1 MKERWRVV
9 IVEPVDRSGESYRML
24 REAGCEVI
32 LGRDGWD
39 YPGDAYTEEEM
50 IELCKG
56 ADGIIA
62 RSRDHYTRRL
72 IESIPN
78 LRVISKHGAGTD
90 SIDVKAATENGII
103 VAHTPLHA
111 PFVAEHTVALMLAIM
126 KRLKEADR
134 LVQSGAWKGPTFES
148 SPVREKTIGIIGFGR
163 IGSEVAKRL
172 QGWEARVLA
181 YDPYAK
187 SEVFARYGVEQCA
200 TVNEMLDQVDVLII
214 TANLTEETRHLIGEE
229 ALRRL
234 KKTAYVVNTAR
245 GGIID
250 EKALINALKER
261 RIAGAALD
269 VFEKEPPDPSN
280 ELLKME
286 NVILTPHM
294 SSRVP
299 GMFWLLTSATVE
311 NALMALRGEVPK
323 YVKNPEVI
331 DQWLRR
337 FGINGRRSTVPTK
350 QES

>member
-1 MKERWRVV
+1 MGEKWRVV

-24 REAGCEVI
+24 READCEVI

-50 IELCKG
+50 IELCKN

-90 SIDVKAATENGII
+90 SIDVKAATENSII
-103 VAHTPLHA
+103 VTHTPLHA

-134 LVQSGAWKGPTFES
+134 QVRTGAWKGPEFES
-148 SPVREKTIGIIGFGR
+148 CPVREKTIGIVGFGR

-172 QGWEARVLA
+172 LPWEVRILG

-187 SEVFARYGVEQCA
+187 NEAFAQCGAKRCA
-200 TVNEMLDQVDVLII
+200 TVNDMLDQVDVLII

-269 VFEKEPPDPSN
+269 VFEKEPPHSSN
-280 ELLKME
+280 ELLNLE

-299 GMFWLLTSATVE
+299 GMFWLLTSAVTE

-331 DQWLRR
+331 DRWLRR
-337 FGINGRRSTVPTK
+337 FGIDGRRSTVPTN
-350 QES
+350 

>member
-1 MKERWRVV
+1 
-9 IVEPVDRSGESYRML
+9 ML

-39 YPGDAYTEEEM
+39 YPGDAYTEEEI
-50 IELCKG
+50 IELCKS

-62 RSRDHYTRRL
+62 RSRDYYTRRL

-78 LRVISKHGAGTD
+78 LRIISKHGAGTD
-90 SIDVKAATENGII
+90 SIDVRAATENGII

-111 PFVAEHTVALMLAIM
+111 PLVAEHTVALMLAIM
-126 KRLKEADR
+126 KRLKEADHM
-134 LVQSGAWKGPTFES
+134 VQSGAWKGPTFES
-148 SPVREKTIGIIGFGR
+148 TPVMEKTIGIIGFGR
-163 IGSEVAKRL
+163 IGIEVAKRL

-181 YDPYAK
+181 YDPFVK
-187 SEVFARYGVEQCA
+187 KELFEQYGAQPCA
-200 TVNEMLDQVDVLII
+200 TLNEMCEQVDILSIN
-214 TANLTEETRHLIGEE
+214 ANLTEETRHIVGEE

-250 EKALINALKER
+250 EKALINALKEG

-280 ELLKME
+280 ELLNME

-299 GMFWLLTSATVE
+299 GMFWLLTRTATE
-311 NALMALRGEVPK
+311 SALMALRGEVPK

-331 DQWLRR
+331 DTWFRR
-337 FGINGRRSTVPTK
+337 FGKG
-350 QES
+350 

>member
-1 MKERWRVV
+1 MREKWRVV
-9 IVEPVDRSGESYRML
+9 IVEPVDRSGESYRIL

-39 YPGDAYTEEEM
+39 HPGDAYTEEEM

-90 SIDVKAATENGII
+90 SIDVRAATENRII

-134 LVQSGAWKGPTFES
+134 QVRTGAWKGPEFES
-148 SPVREKTIGIIGFGR
+148 CPVRDKTIGIIGFGR
-163 IGSEVAKRL
+163 IGTEVAKRL
-172 QGWEARVLA
+172 QGWEARILG
-181 YDPYAK
+181 YDPYVK
-187 SEVFARYGVEQCA
+187 KEVFEQYGAEPCV
-200 TVNEMLDQVDVLII
+200 TLNEMFDQVDILSVN
-214 TANLTEETRHLIGEE
+214 ANLTEETRHVVGEE

-250 EKALINALKER
+250 EKALIEALKEGR
-261 RIAGAALD
+261 LAGAALD

-299 GMFWLLTSATVE
+299 GMFWLLTSTATE

-323 YVKNPEVI
+323 YVKNPEAI
-331 DQWLRR
+331 DGWLRR
-337 FGINGRRSTVPTK
+337 FGIAGRRSTGHTK
-350 QES
+350 

>member
-1 MKERWRVV
+1 VKEKWRVV
-9 IVEPVDRSGESYRML
+9 VVEPVDRSGDSYRML

-39 YPGDAYTEEEM
+39 YPGDAYTEEGI
-50 IELCKG
+50 IELCRG

-90 SIDVKAATENGII
+90 SIDVRAATENGII

-111 PFVAEHTVALMLAIM
+111 PLVAEHTVALMLAIM
-126 KRLKEADR
+126 KRLKEADHM
-134 LVQSGAWKGPTFES
+134 VQSGAWKGPTFES
-148 SPVREKTIGIIGFGR
+148 TPVKEKTIGIIGFGR
-163 IGSEVAKRL
+163 IGIEVAKRL

-181 YDPYAK
+181 YDPFVK
-187 SEVFARYGVEQCA
+187 KEVFEQYGAEPCV
-200 TVNEMLDQVDVLII
+200 TLNEMFDQVDILSIN
-214 TANLTEETRHLIGEE
+214 ANLTEETRHIVGEE

-234 KKTAYVVNTAR
+234 KNTAYVVNTAR

-250 EKALINALKER
+250 EKALIGALKEGR
-261 RIAGAALD
+261 LAGAALD

-299 GMFWLLTSATVE
+299 GMFWLLTRTATE
-311 NALMALRGEVPK
+311 SALMALRGEVPK

-331 DQWLRR
+331 DTWRRR
-337 FGINGRRSTVPTK
+337 FGKG
-350 QES
+350 

>member
-24 REAGCEVI
+24 READCEVI

-50 IELCKG
+50 IELCKD

-62 RSRDHYTRRL
+62 RSRDHYSRRL

-78 LRVISKHGAGTD
+78 LRIISKHGAGTD
-90 SIDVKAATENGII
+90 SIDVKAATESRVI
-103 VAHTPLHA
+103 VANTPLHA
-111 PFVAEHTVALMLAIM
+111 PLVAEHTVALILAIM
-126 KRLKEADR
+126 KRLKEADHM
-134 LVQSGAWKGPTFES
+134 VQSGAWKGPTFES
-148 SPVREKTIGIIGFGR
+148 TPVREKVIGILGFGR
-163 IGSEVAKRL
+163 IGMEVAKRL
-172 QGWEARVLA
+172 QGWEAHILA
-181 YDPYAK
+181 YDPFVK
-187 SEVFARYGVEQCA
+187 KELFQEVGAQPCA
-200 TVNEMLDQVDVLII
+200 TLNEMLDQVDILSIN
-214 TANLTEETRHLIGEE
+214 ANLTEETRHIVGEE

-234 KKTAYVVNTAR
+234 KKTAFVVNTAR

-250 EKALINALKER
+250 EKALIAALKEGR
-261 RIAGAALD
+261 LAGAALD

-299 GMFWLLTSATVE
+299 GMFWLLTRTATE
-311 NALMALRGEVPK
+311 SALMAMKGEVPK

-331 DQWLRR
+331 DGWLRR
-337 FGINGRRSTVPTK
+337 FGKG
-350 QES
+350 

>member
-1 MKERWRVV
+1 MKEKWRVV

-39 YPGDAYTEEEM
+39 HPGDAYTEEEI
-50 IELCKG
+50 IELCKN

-90 SIDVKAATENGII
+90 SIDVRAATENGII

-111 PFVAEHTVALMLAIM
+111 PLVAEHTVALMLAIM

-134 LVQSGAWKGPTFES
+134 MVQSGAWKGPTFES
-148 SPVREKTIGIIGFGR
+148 TPVRDKVIGILGFGR
-163 IGSEVAKRL
+163 IGIEVAKRL
-172 QGWEARVLA
+172 QGWEARILA
-181 YDPYAK
+181 YDPFVK
-187 SEVFARYGVEQCA
+187 KELFEQYGAEPCV
-200 TVNEMLDQVDVLII
+200 TLNEMCEQVDILSIN
-214 TANLTEETRHLIGEE
+214 ANLTEETRHIVGEE

-250 EKALINALKER
+250 EKALINALKEG

-280 ELLKME
+280 ELLNME

-299 GMFWLLTSATVE
+299 GMFWLLTCTATE
-311 NALMALRGEVPK
+311 SALMALRGEVPK

-331 DQWLRR
+331 DAWLLR
-337 FGINGRRSTVPTK
+337 FGKG
-350 QES
+350 

>member
-62 RSRDHYTRRL
+62 RSRDHYSRRL

-90 SIDVKAATENGII
+90 SIDVKAATEKGVI

-111 PFVAEHTVALMLAIM
+111 PLVAEHTVALILAIM
-126 KRLKEADR
+126 KRLKEADHM
-134 LVQSGAWKGPTFES
+134 VQSGAWKGPTFES
-148 SPVREKTIGIIGFGR
+148 TSVSGKVIGIFGFGR
-163 IGSEVAKRL
+163 IGMEVAKRL
-172 QGWEARVLA
+172 QGWEAQILA
-181 YDPYAK
+181 YDPFVK
-187 SEVFARYGVEQCA
+187 RELFQEYGAQSCA
-200 TVNEMLDQVDVLII
+200 TLNEMLDRVDILSIN
-214 TANLTEETRHLIGEE
+214 ANLTEETRHIVGEE
-229 ALRRL
+229 ALQRL

-250 EKALINALKER
+250 EKALINALKEG

-269 VFEKEPPDPSN
+269 VFEKEPPDPSS

-294 SSRVP
+294 SGRVP
-299 GMFWLLTSATVE
+299 GMFWLLTRSATE
-311 NALMALRGEVPK
+311 SALMALQGDVPK

-331 DQWLRR
+331 DAWLRR
-337 FGINGRRSTVPTK
+337 FGKGEDEKTLL
-350 QES
+350 E